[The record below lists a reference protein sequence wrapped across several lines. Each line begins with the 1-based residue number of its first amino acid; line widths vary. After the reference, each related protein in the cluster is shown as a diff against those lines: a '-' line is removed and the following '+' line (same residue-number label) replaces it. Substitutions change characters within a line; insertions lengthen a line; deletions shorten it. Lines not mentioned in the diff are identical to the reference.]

1 MADNTFRP
9 GDSQNDLLRKILG
22 AVDAGNGGGA
32 TELTLGQ
39 VLAEETLAV
48 VALSQIA
55 SNTGDISANGANDT
69 TLNSVLTALGPL
81 ATQATLA
88 SVLSALSPLATQ
100 TTLAAVQTA
109 SDLTNVRLSTP
120 GLDVITGT
128 DANNGSWT
136 AFHALEDCVIAA
148 ATITN
153 SAGSLAGIT
162 LKAGDRIFGIITSWT
177 LTSGKGILYRA

>member
-9 GDSQNDLLRKILG
+9 GDSQHDLLRKILG
-22 AVDAGNGGGA
+22 AGGGSAGGA
-32 TELTLGQ
+32 TELTLAQ
-39 VLAEETLAV
+39 VLAKETLAV
-48 VALSQIA
+48 VALNLIA

-81 ATQATLA
+81 ATQ
-88 SVLSALSPLATQ
+88 
-100 TTLAAVQTA
+100 TTLAAVRTA
-109 SDLTNVRLSTP
+109 SELTNVKLSTP

-128 DANNGSWT
+128 GANNGSWT